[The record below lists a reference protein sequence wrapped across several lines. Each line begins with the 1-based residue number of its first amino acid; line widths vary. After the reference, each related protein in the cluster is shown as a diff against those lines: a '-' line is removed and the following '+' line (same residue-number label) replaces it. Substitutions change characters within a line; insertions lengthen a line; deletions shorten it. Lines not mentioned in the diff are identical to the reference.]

1 MMGST
6 LGNDYKGNHLSVNKT
21 QSIDFDLISFYEKK
35 NRYHNNLSMTEMD
48 LKTPTTSFRYQ
59 QKTDKFKRY
68 LVSLSKEY
76 NQNSIIKPIGGFRNR
91 PMVNLNRGDLD
102 FNPVNLIEPSPT
114 NRVMVTPYR
123 RKSTLVKKINKFGEF
138 RQYNDNSKSSL
149 NNYIKELSRYKET
162 QKKKSKVV
170 LF

>member
-1 MMGST
+1 MMSST

-68 LVSLSKEY
+68 LASLSKEY
-76 NQNSIIKPIGGFRNR
+76 IESLIKP
-91 PMVNLNRGDLD
+91 MED
-102 FNPVNLIEPSPT
+102 
-114 NRVMVTPYR
+114 
-123 RKSTLVKKINKFGEF
+123 
-138 RQYNDNSKSSL
+138 
-149 NNYIKELSRYKET
+149 
-162 QKKKSKVV
+162 
-170 LF
+170 